1 MRVLYRRVS
10 VTTAAAAALL
20 LSFNRNENFR
30 ELHTTKQKL
39 KTARDAFQ
47 SISHVL
53 LNKAVAIYYQ
63 YTFYTAGRGSRRK
76 TVKRY
81 GIYEIAGPYS
91 VASCVTQ

>member
-1 MRVLYRRVS
+1 MGVLYRRVS

-30 ELHTTKQKL
+30 ELHTKQKL

-63 YTFYTAGRGSRRK
+63 YTFYTAGRDRRK

-81 GIYEIAGPYS
+81 GIYEVAGPHS
-91 VASCVTQ
+91 VARCVTQ